1 MYRVKSSDDLTP
13 VEWQAKEQVAVIDN
27 AIGVAREWIKD
38 ARATALALQAA
49 YSIADGNGDFA
60 GAWPSDFNL
69 YVADQSYFDNFGI
82 HGEGFIRES
91 FPAPDSEELA
101 ELEIDILASILEMV
115 VQPFMNPRWHDI
127 MDRWSSANRD
137 PATCAYQA
145 GSYILEAVVDAEISI
160 FPRLLNMRQE
170 WVDIVSELQ
179 DGLYQENIAGEIED
193 GGIGGAIQYMRRA
206 LSLSEDALLSLD
218 EATTTR
224 AADDIKF
231 YTKQFKLMAANAADV
246 PGLVAEDEAFMSRA
260 ADDLEDIAQRRYHN
274 DIRAWESQRAQRED
288 AKLAVD
294 KVRSYWA
301 KRLDA
306 TNDLGEIKRLK
317 RITQKAQARKGDGT
331 IPAYRFNVG
340 SMVKV
345 RTSRRY
351 GKVLGAKL
359 EGGTGKQVYEVRV
372 NGVDHPKNYYAHE
385 LERAD

>member
-1 MYRVKSSDDLTP
+1 MYRLKNSDDLTP

-49 YSIADGNGDFA
+49 YSIADGSGDFA

-69 YVADQSYFDNFGI
+69 YAVDQSYFNNFGI
-82 HGEGFIRES
+82 HGQGFIREP

-127 MDRWSSANRD
+127 MDRWSSANKD

-145 GSYILEAVVDAEISI
+145 GSYILDAVVDAETSI

-170 WVDIVSELQ
+170 WIDIVSELQ
-179 DGLYQENIAGEIED
+179 DGLYQENIVEGIED
-193 GGIGGAIQYMRRA
+193 SGIGDAVQYMRRA

-224 AADDIKF
+224 AIDEIRF
-231 YTKQFKLMAANAADV
+231 YTKQFKLMAANIEDI
-246 PGLVAEDEAFMSRA
+246 PGLASEDEAFMSRA
-260 ADDLEDIAQRRYHN
+260 INDLKDIAQRRYHN

-288 AKLAVD
+288 AKLAID
-294 KVRSYWA
+294 KVRSYWS
-301 KRLDA
+301 KRLD
-306 TNDLGEIKRLK
+306 TINNLDEIKRLK

-345 RTSRRY
+345 RSSRRY

-359 EGGTGKQVYEVRV
+359 EGSTGKQVYEVRV
-372 NGVDHPKNYYAHE
+372 NGIDHTKNYYAHE